1 MIQQRLGETYEE
13 FEKRKR
19 RVKLQS
25 VPFGDMFA
33 YAGGGSQV
41 LALILYTTKLGNFV
55 YKTDGSGNAILD
67 NQGSGSPSY
76 NGLLN
81 TGRAV
86 ELGATNNL
94 PIPIHHTLG
103 SDLTQTAT
111 SVGAG
116 WVDNTDDTYTGTLA
130 STDIV
135 GLSSITSGV
144 VQVEITLS
152 GVTAGDV
159 NGYNADGTYIFEETL
174 SGTAL
179 ALTGTGFTGTVSL
192 V

>member
-1 MIQQRLGETYEE
+1 MSR
-13 FEKRKR
+13 
-19 RVKLQS
+19 
-25 VPFGDMFA
+25 
-33 YAGGGSQV
+33 
-41 LALILYTTKLGNFV
+41 V
-55 YKTDGSGNAILD
+55 YKNKAIV
-67 NQGSGSPSY
+67 SPSFD
-76 NGLLN
+76 GKAKTARGCKL
-81 TGRAV
+81 
-86 ELGATNNL
+86 ESNNDL